1 MQLNIEKNVMF
12 GSLETTMFYSS
23 NINQKLL

>member
-1 MQLNIEKNVMF
+1 MEVSIEKNVMF

>member
-1 MQLNIEKNVMF
+1 MEVSIEKNVMF
-12 GSLETTMFYSS
+12 GNLETTMFYSS